1 MDATLMR
8 IVTLIVG
15 AVVALLAAA
24 LFWFDRQFE
33 EPEAELVPSVA
44 GVLEAKSVLA
54 VFAHPDDEQLVTG
67 LLLRAKSRDGAIT
80 RMITATKGEAGKQTP
95 IVARQ
100 EDLGVVRHAE
110 ALKSG
115 FALGLDEQ
123 EVWDY
128 PDSGVAD
135 ADYEELVRRLMDRM
149 AIWQPDLVVTFWPE
163 SGFSNHPD
171 HMRMGQAT
179 RDAVYRIRSTSPET
193 APAIIAYVLAPRLMM
208 SRFGGES
215 GQLVASNQPAP
226 THAMPGEADAKI
238 RGWEIHASQRNYVR
252 DVYGMPAWFLHRVND
267 KEFYYVEEF
276 SDQP

>member
-1 MDATLMR
+1 MIRLLT
-8 IVTLIVG
+8 T
-15 AVVALLAAA
+15 LLAGLFVVLLGG

-33 EPEAELVPSVA
+33 EPEAELVPSVV
-44 GVLEAKSVLA
+44 GTLEAKSVLA

-67 LLLRAKSRDGAIT
+67 LLLRAKSRDGATT
-80 RMITATKGEAGKQTP
+80 RMITATKGEAGNQTP
-95 IVARQ
+95 VVARQ

-149 AIWQPDLVVTFWPE
+149 ATWQPDLVVTFWPE

-171 HMRMGQAT
+171 HMRVGRAT
-179 RDAVYRIRSTSPET
+179 RDAVYRLRATSPEI
-193 APAIIAYVLAPRLMM
+193 APTIIAYVLAPRQMM
-208 SRFGGES
+208 SRFGGAR
-215 GQLVASNQPAP
+215 GQLVVANQPAP
-226 THAMPGEADAKI
+226 THAMPGEAGAKI

-267 KEFYYVEEF
+267 KEFYYVEVL
-276 SDQP
+276 SN